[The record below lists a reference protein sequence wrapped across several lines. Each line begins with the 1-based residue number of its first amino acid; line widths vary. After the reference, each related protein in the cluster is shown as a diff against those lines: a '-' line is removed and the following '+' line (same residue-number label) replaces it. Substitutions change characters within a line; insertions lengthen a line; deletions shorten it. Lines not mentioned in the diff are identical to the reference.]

1 MQLVKLQAQELI
13 VEPSRI
19 EPSEAEPS
27 RVESNK
33 EWPIDTLQT

>member
-1 MQLVKLQAQELI
+1 LI